1 MIKRGECFGLIGES
15 GSGKSSVSKCIM
27 RAYSPDSGLILFNDH
42 GNIVDLAAL
51 REKDLYLYRPKIQMF
66 FLAERSVK
74 NSS

>member
-1 MIKRGECFGLIGES
+1 
-15 GSGKSSVSKCIM
+15 M
-27 RAYSPDSGLILFNDH
+27 RAYSSDSGLILFNDH

-51 REKDLYLYRPKIQMF
+51 REKDLYPYRPKIQMV